1 MIELGKG
8 LHQNWFNQVFP
19 PSNVVFDTKFQF
31 RESLN
36 IYHQLIPKCMASWN
50 LTKAVEV
57 AEMKL
62 ATMER
67 ISDEMMTLLPSTL
80 LELYEMYSL
89 AKVPVING
97 KWLSCFI
104 QLSFLQ
110 VMNHKVSLDMESL
123 PKRASQLSSQFGDR
137 FVSDYTEKISQIEQE
152 CKQVMLAKTIWS
164 KNEWNG
170 CILDCC
176 QHWLLAQPFL
186 SAVAMQR
193 QTRQRSL
200 GNWNLLQVWLAT
212 CTEINSW

>member
-8 LHQNWFNQVFP
+8 LHQNRFKQVFP
-19 PSNVVFDTKFQF
+19 PSNVVFEIKFQF

-97 KWLSCFI
+97 K
-104 QLSFLQ
+104 
-110 VMNHKVSLDMESL
+110 
-123 PKRASQLSSQFGDR
+123 
-137 FVSDYTEKISQIEQE
+137 
-152 CKQVMLAKTIWS
+152 
-164 KNEWNG
+164 
-170 CILDCC
+170 
-176 QHWLLAQPFL
+176 
-186 SAVAMQR
+186 
-193 QTRQRSL
+193 
-200 GNWNLLQVWLAT
+200 
-212 CTEINSW
+212 